1 MSTRRGSSKWYLEH
15 WSHALGNQDDLII
28 MNFNGEGRAR
38 INKEVLPAFTLLN
51 MCLKD
56 DDYITQRKTTGG
68 FNYRKIAGSDRYSCH
83 AYGLAVDINW
93 QLNPVTRD
101 GSIKTNFLDSTINNI
116 LNIKTQ
122 DGLPIFRWGGNY
134 NSYKDPMHFEIYVTP
149 AELAV
154 GIIREN
160 FDQKEYIK
168 LGLANKPLR
177 KGDKGNSVMYIQELI
192 NETKVLNKP
201 LIIDGDFGNL
211 TQAAVLI
218 FQKAAGIVEDGI
230 VGANT
235 YAKIIEFKNAKVIK
249 RKDKN
254 VKYKID

>member
-15 WSHALGNQDDLII
+15 WQHALGNTEDLII
-28 MNFNGEGRAR
+28 INFNGTGRAR

-56 DDYITQRKTTGG
+56 DDYMTLRKTTGG

-116 LNIKTQ
+116 SNIKTQ

-149 AELAV
+149 EELAV

-192 NETKVLNKP
+192 NATNVLNKP
-201 LIIDGDFGNL
+201 LVADGDFGNL

-218 FQKAAGIVEDGI
+218 FQKTAGIIEDGI

-235 YAKIIEFKNAKVIK
+235 YAKIIEFKNTKTDNK
-249 RKDKN
+249 KGN
-254 VKYKID
+254 NGKYRIE

>member
-15 WSHALGNQDDLII
+15 WKHALGNTEDLII
-28 MNFNGEGRAR
+28 MNFNGTGRAR
-38 INKEVLPAFTLLN
+38 INKDVLSAFTLLN

-56 DDYITQRKTTGG
+56 DNYITQKKTTGG

-101 GSIKTNFLDSTINNI
+101 GSIKTNFKESTINKI

-122 DGLPIFRWGGNY
+122 DGLPICRGGGNY
-134 NSYKDPMHFEIYVTP
+134 NSYKDPMHFEIFVTP
-149 AELAV
+149 EELDK

-160 FDQKEYIK
+160 FDQRDYIK
-168 LGLANKPLR
+168 LGLSTNPLR
-177 KGDKGNSVMYIQELI
+177 KGSKGSGVAYIQQLL
-192 NETKVLNKP
+192 NEVNNAKLVA
-201 LIIDGDFGNL
+201 DGDFGNL

-218 FQKAAGIVEDGI
+218 FQKKAGLVEDGI
-230 VGANT
+230 VGSNT

>member
-15 WSHALGNQDDLII
+15 WKHALGNTEDLII
-28 MNFNGEGRAR
+28 MNFNGTGRAR
-38 INKEVLPAFTLLN
+38 INKDVLSAFTLLN

-56 DDYITQRKTTGG
+56 DNYITQKKTTGG

-101 GSIKTNFLDSTINNI
+101 GSIKTNFKESTINKI

-134 NSYKDPMHFEIYVTP
+134 NSYKDPMHFEIFVTP
-149 AELAV
+149 EELDK

-160 FDQKEYIK
+160 FDQREYIK
-168 LGLANKPLR
+168 LGLSTNPLR
-177 KGDKGNSVMYIQELI
+177 KGSKGSAVAYIQQLL
-192 NETKVLNKP
+192 NEVNNAKLVA
-201 LIIDGDFGNL
+201 DGDFGNL

-218 FQKAAGIVEDGI
+218 FQKKAGLVEDGI
-230 VGANT
+230 VGSNT